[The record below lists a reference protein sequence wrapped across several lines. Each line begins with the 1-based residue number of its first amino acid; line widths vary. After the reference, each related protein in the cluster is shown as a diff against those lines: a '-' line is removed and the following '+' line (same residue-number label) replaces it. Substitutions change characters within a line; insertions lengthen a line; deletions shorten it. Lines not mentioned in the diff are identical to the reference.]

1 MLWKLKLEFNLKYSV
16 EVLQNEAKAVD
27 LMTDVVDDNF
37 SKAIGIMYDCK
48 GSVIV
53 TGMGKAGIVG
63 QKISATLASTGTPS
77 HFLHPAEA
85 VHGDLGRV
93 QQEDVVMVLS
103 FGGETDEIV
112 RLITLLKQREIA
124 MIAIT
129 GKAESKLAKYSNV
142 AVVMPSVDEA
152 GPFGIAP
159 TVSTTC
165 MLAIGDSMAL
175 TIMKAREF
183 SSEDFARFHPGGSL
197 GAKLITVE
205 QSMMFQPGQ
214 LMPVVNVD
222 DTIKEML
229 VKTAELRR
237 HGAVMVVNGQGQLA
251 GIITDADLR
260 RHLTENSAKG
270 FNVAVG
276 EVMTANPKCIRADS
290 LAAEAMAIFHKFR
303 IDELPVVDGDSKP
316 VGMIDVQDIVAIKV
330 VN

>member
-1 MLWKLKLEFNLKYSV
+1 MKFDLKYSV
-16 EVLQNEAKAVD
+16 EVLRNEAKAVG
-27 LMTDVVDDNF
+27 LMADVVDENF
-37 SKAIGIMYDCK
+37 NKAIGMMYDCK

-63 QKISATLASTGTPS
+63 QKISTTLASTGTPS

-93 QQEDVVMVLS
+93 QAEDVVIVLS

-129 GKAESKLAKYSNV
+129 GKTDSRLVKYSTV
-142 AVVMPSVDEA
+142 AVVMPSIDEA
-152 GPFGIAP
+152 GPLGVAP

-175 TIMKAREF
+175 TIMKARNF
-183 SSEDFARFHPGGSL
+183 TCEDYARFHPGGSL

-214 LMPVVNVD
+214 PMPVVNVD

-229 VKTAELRR
+229 AKTAELRR
-237 HGAVMVVNGQGQLA
+237 HGAVMVVNGQSQLA

-260 RHLTENSAKG
+260 RHLTENPMDG
-270 FNVAVG
+270 FDVFVG
-276 EVMTANPKCIRADS
+276 KVMTANPKCIRADS

-316 VGMIDVQDIVAIKV
+316 IGMIDVQDIVAIKV